1 MNLCPITPYTL
12 YPQNGD
18 RVLTI
23 DFVTSFHP
31 VYSLNVSRK
40 ATRCDAVSGYPHSG
54 DVCSQ
59 AVLWMTLYWH
69 QRPGTRA
76 YSKRVF
82 RTNCALRIKTCAPR
96 ISSGI
101 YFLSTS

>member
-1 MNLCPITPYTL
+1 MNLRPLTPYTL

-31 VYSLNVSRK
+31 MCSLNVSRK
-40 ATRCDAVSGYPHSG
+40 ATRCDAVSGYPYCG

-69 QRPGTRA
+69 QRPGTGDA
-76 YSKRVF
+76 KRRLLKVT
-82 RTNCALRIKTCAPR
+82 RQVAA
-96 ISSGI
+96 
-101 YFLSTS
+101 